1 MKIKKEELSVFKF
14 TNELTEDLKTQLD
27 QDLDCLISCKRH
39 LMDLAEKER
48 NKKNKKDDA
57 SFNKL
62 FDSIKDLRHAI
73 DRCINKYPI
82 LFFTDGPGQ
91 TKMRSAIKNTF
102 KRSLSDDVSTYNK
115 ILLIDQCL
123 NMLQTI
129 IYGTIIRGDTIKS
142 SFNMGLSKLLLI
154 SENAYLNA
162 KCDKALAKNTA
173 DFSQLVRLMPKD
185 VSFEIFVKGK
195 LRESRLAFHV
205 SKKLMH
211 DKITLTIW
219 DRCFGIF
226 TFIVEDLAKS
236 HQCSENNYTLT
247 PAINCL
253 CRKDGN
259 WCAKSLDCKKS
270 NCCVE
275 RFCDCNDGR
284 IQMAYAVLMCVQEYL
299 IRKEEVNLKRALAKL
314 DSDDINVKDNKDST
328 YAAPTEFNKVN
339 KLSDK
344 TENLRIDGTITVH
357 NYGIAKQNSSKNS
370 NGVSG
375 NSDNSSGFGIQKCP
389 HVRSGYW
396 RTYKSGKKVYVKS
409 CIVHKDKYNGYNSAD
424 LL

>member
-14 TNELTEDLKTQLD
+14 TNELTEELKTQLD
-27 QDLDCLISCKRH
+27 KDLDCLISCKRH
-39 LMDLAEKER
+39 LMDLAEEER

-102 KRSLSDDVSTYNK
+102 KRSLSDDGSTYNK
-115 ILLIDQCL
+115 ILLVDQCL

-142 SFNMGLSKLLLI
+142 SFNVGLSKLLLI

-236 HQCSENNYTLT
+236 HQGSENSYTLA

-259 WCAKSLDCKKS
+259 WCAKSLDCKKY

-275 RFCDCNDGR
+275 RFCDCSDGR

-299 IRKEEVNLKRALAKL
+299 VRKEEVNLKRALAKL
-314 DSDDINVKDNKDST
+314 DSDSVNVKDNNKDNKDST
-328 YAAPTEFNKVN
+328 YAAPAELNKVD
-339 KLSDK
+339 KFSDK
-344 TENLRIDGTITVH
+344 TEKLRIDGTITVH
-357 NYGIAKQNSSKNS
+357 NYGNVNSGAGGNS
-370 NGVSG
+370 NGSSG
-375 NSDNSSGFGIQKCP
+375 NNFGIQKCP

-409 CIVHKDKYNGYNSAD
+409 CVVHKDKYRGYSSAD
-424 LL
+424 QL

>member
-14 TNELTEDLKTQLD
+14 TNELTEELKTQLD
-27 QDLDCLISCKRH
+27 KDLDCLISCKRH

-62 FDSIKDLRHAI
+62 FDSIKNLRHAI

-115 ILLIDQCL
+115 ILLVDQCL

-142 SFNMGLSKLLLI
+142 SFNVGLSKLLLI

-236 HQCSENNYTLT
+236 HQGSENSYTLA

-275 RFCDCNDGR
+275 RFCDCSDGR

-299 IRKEEVNLKRALAKL
+299 VRKEEVNLKRALAKL
-314 DSDDINVKDNKDST
+314 DSDSVNVKDNNKDNKDST
-328 YAAPTEFNKVN
+328 YAAPAELNKVD
-339 KLSDK
+339 KFSDK
-344 TENLRIDGTITVH
+344 TEKLRIDGTITVH
-357 NYGIAKQNSSKNS
+357 NYGNVNSGTGGNS
-370 NGVSG
+370 NGSG
-375 NSDNSSGFGIQKCP
+375 GNNFGIQKCP

-409 CIVHKDKYNGYNSAD
+409 CVVHKDKYRGYNSAD
-424 LL
+424 QL

>member
-1 MKIKKEELSVFKF
+1 
-14 TNELTEDLKTQLD
+14 
-27 QDLDCLISCKRH
+27 
-39 LMDLAEKER
+39 
-48 NKKNKKDDA
+48 
-57 SFNKL
+57 
-62 FDSIKDLRHAI
+62 
-73 DRCINKYPI
+73 
-82 LFFTDGPGQ
+82 
-91 TKMRSAIKNTF
+91 MRSAIKNTF

-115 ILLIDQCL
+115 ILLVDQCL

-142 SFNMGLSKLLLI
+142 SFNVGLSKLLLI

-236 HQCSENNYTLT
+236 HQGSENSYTLV

-275 RFCDCNDGR
+275 RFCDCSDGR

-299 IRKEEVNLKRALAKL
+299 VRKEEVNLKRALAKL
-314 DSDDINVKDNKDST
+314 DSDSVNVKDNNKDST
-328 YAAPTEFNKVN
+328 YAAPAELNKVD
-339 KLSDK
+339 KFSDK
-344 TENLRIDGTITVH
+344 TEKLRIDGTITVH
-357 NYGIAKQNSSKNS
+357 NYGNVNSGTGGNS
-370 NGVSG
+370 NGSG
-375 NSDNSSGFGIQKCP
+375 GNNFGIQKCP

-409 CIVHKDKYNGYNSAD
+409 CVVHKDKYRGYNSAD
-424 LL
+424 QL